1 MLIRYI
7 QFKLQMNS
15 WRTLWCLLWC
25 VFQVKGLEKTKFHK
39 AGLQEV
45 SSSLLTDINI
55 TGNFYRKAR
64 PEEEAH
70 VEELST
76 LGLCT
81 VQADTVR
88 FWSQF
93 PRVTYNSPVNT
104 WLITIS
110 RYRFSGTQH
119 HYILTRELENSIT
132 RGKPEVHFV
141 SILHAVASLK
151 AVLPFDYVNTSG
163 PLYVLILHIS
173 IKRWILSL
181 TSIINSW

>member
-1 MLIRYI
+1 MTYTLI
-7 QFKLQMNS
+7 S
-15 WRTLWCLLWC
+15 TLWC
-25 VFQVKGLEKTKFHK
+25 VFQVNGLEKTQFHK

-45 SSSLLTDINI
+45 SSPLSTDINI

-93 PRVTYNSPVNT
+93 PRVTYNLT
-104 WLITIS
+104 TS
-110 RYRFSGTQH
+110 RYRFSATQH

-132 RGKPEVHFV
+132 RGKPEIHLV
-141 SILHAVASLK
+141 SILHAMASLK
-151 AVLPFDYVNTSG
+151 VVLPFDYVNTSG
-163 PLYVLILHIS
+163 PHYALILHIS
-173 IKRWILSL
+173 IKCWILSL